1 MRQRVNVVAII
12 HNDTDEILLCKQTSK
27 GVYPGQWAIPG
38 GGVELGEGLE
48 EALRR
53 EIKEE
58 VNLELASSTPFMF
71 SDDVRDKQQN
81 DGSIEKLH
89 MIYLLFD
96 CAARNPKSLQL
107 NEEFEASEW
116 VSKSDLGK
124 YDLNSATVKT
134 FTRKGWLK

>member
-27 GVYPGQWAIPG
+27 GVYPWQWAIPG

-58 VNLELASSTPFMF
+58 VNLELASITPFIF
-71 SDDVRDKQQN
+71 GDDVRDKQQD

-96 CAARNPKSLQL
+96 CTARNPESLQL

-116 VSKSDLGK
+116 VSISDLGK
-124 YDLNSATVKT
+124 YDLNSATINT
-134 FTRKGWLK
+134 FARKDWLK